1 MFSRSIVG
9 SFRQATAR
17 PAVMARPAA
26 ARVLA
31 VRGYSDAAEASKEE
45 KKAEEGQSDEA
56 KKIAELEEKLK
67 ESTVSDSLES
77 SV

>member
-9 SFRQATAR
+9 SFRQAAAR
-17 PAVMARPAA
+17 PVVMVRPAA

-31 VRGYSDAAEASKEE
+31 VRAYSDAAEAE
-45 KKAEEGQSDEA
+45 KKSEEGQSDEA

-67 ESTVSDSLES
+67 ESTVSRSILG
-77 SV
+77 VF